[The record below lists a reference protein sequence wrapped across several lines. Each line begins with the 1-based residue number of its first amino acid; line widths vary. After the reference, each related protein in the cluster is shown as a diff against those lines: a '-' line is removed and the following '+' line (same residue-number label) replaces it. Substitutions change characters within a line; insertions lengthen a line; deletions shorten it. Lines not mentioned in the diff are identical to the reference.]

1 MDSQKVPS
9 QVKQVATGAEAIK
22 VQFNDDGDWWTARLT
37 SSHSALMEFLCTQ
50 SAAGNLMGCVAWHSE
65 RGTFYGRVGTKAVE
79 GSLKPPE

>member
-50 SAAGNLMGCVAWHSE
+50 NAAGNLMGCVAWRSE
-65 RGTFYGRVGTKAVE
+65 RGTFY
-79 GSLKPPE
+79 